1 MEAQHYDLAIIG
13 GGINGAGIARDAA
26 GRGLSVLLVE
36 QGDLAGATSSASTK
50 LIHGG
55 LRYLEHY
62 AFRLV
67 HEALNERAVLLAA
80 LPHIAWPMRFV
91 LPHHAGLRPWWM
103 LRAGLF
109 LYDHLGRRSG
119 ALPGTR
125 ALDLTRDPAGLP
137 LRPEFRRGFEYSDAW
152 VDDARLVVLAARD
165 AAARGAAIRT
175 RTRATS
181 ARVIDGRWHLDLA
194 ARDGVR
200 QTATARALV
209 NAAGPWSASLLDG
222 VLHRPPRAVVRL
234 VKGAH
239 IVVPRLFQ
247 HDRCYIFQNQDGRI
261 CFAIPYEGDFTLIG
275 TTDEDYQGDPAK
287 VACTDADAAYLCAA
301 VGEYLR
307 EPPKPADVVWRYAG
321 VRPLHQDGSASAQET
336 SRDYVLELDRA
347 DGAPLLS
354 VYGGKITTFRRLA
367 EHAME
372 RLAGEFPG
380 LGRAWTETAALPGGA
395 IARDA
400 LPALRA
406 ELAGAHPDLDAAL
419 IARLVRAYGSDTTA
433 LLGEGSAEAMGPWFG
448 PHLCAREV
456 AWMMEREWAMTAED
470 VLWRRSKLGLRLS
483 PGQQAELAAWM
494 AGRNSETST
503 SSPA

>member
-1 MEAQHYDLAIIG
+1 
-13 GGINGAGIARDAA
+13 
-26 GRGLSVLLVE
+26 VE

-55 LRYLEHY
+55 LRYLEQY

-67 HEALNERAVLLAA
+67 REALTERAVLLAA

-119 ALPGTR
+119 ALPGT
-125 ALDLTRDPAGLP
+125 ATLDLTRDPAGLP
-137 LRPEFRRGFEYSDAW
+137 LRPEFRRAFEYSDAW

-175 RTRATS
+175 RTRCVS
-181 ARVIDGRWHLDLA
+181 ARVADGMWQLA
-194 ARDGVR
+194 LAPAGGPGE
-200 QTATARALV
+200 TATARVLV
-209 NAAGPWSASLLDG
+209 NAAGPWSGSLLDG

-247 HDRCYIFQNQDGRI
+247 HDRCYIFQNKDGRI

-275 TTDEDYQGDPAK
+275 TTDEDYRGDPAK
-287 VACTDADAAYLCAA
+287 VVCTEGDVAYLCAA

-307 EPPKPADVVWRYAG
+307 DPPKPADVVWRYAG

-336 SRDYVLELDRA
+336 SRDYVLELDHA

-372 RLAGEFPG
+372 RLGGEFPG
-380 LGRAWTETAALPGGA
+380 LGRAWTASAPLPGGQ
-395 IARDA
+395 IARAA
-400 LPALRA
+400 LPALQAR
-406 ELAGAHPDLDAAL
+406 LAAAHPDLDAAL
-419 IARLVRAYGSDTTA
+419 IARLVRAYGSDA
-433 LLGEGSAEAMGPWFG
+433 PAVLGDGPAEAMGPWFG
-448 PHLCAREV
+448 PHLCACEV
-456 AWMMEREWAMTAED
+456 AWMMAREWAMTAED
-470 VLWRRSKLGLRLS
+470 VLWRRSKLGLRLT
-483 PGQQAELAAWM
+483 PDQQAALAAWM
-494 AGRNSETST
+494 AGRNT
-503 SSPA
+503 PGR